1 MLYLRKKNFSKRLRS
16 TKVQFE
22 LKVELDR
29 FVRKKSSIYDNL
41 KFFFKD
47 KVKADENFSCEIVW
61 KVLRTQK
68 GNKTFLML
76 TNAFE
81 FLNFFLLEN
90 LKLFKTQ
97 VEFSS
102 ALSKEERQNNKTFTY
117 IWKVLFFLLAICF
130 HCYQ

>member
-47 KVKADENFSCEIVW
+47 KVKADENFSCEIV
-61 KVLRTQK
+61 
-68 GNKTFLML
+68 
-76 TNAFE
+76 
-81 FLNFFLLEN
+81 
-90 LKLFKTQ
+90 
-97 VEFSS
+97 
-102 ALSKEERQNNKTFTY
+102 
-117 IWKVLFFLLAICF
+117 
-130 HCYQ
+130 